1 MVDEPLPRTRRAL
14 RRRAFLVLAPLAAGG
29 LALAATSRP
38 AVAATTRAP
47 ECLADLLER

>member
-1 MVDEPLPRTRRAL
+1 MIDEPLPRTRRAL

-29 LALAATSRP
+29 LALAATPRP
-38 AVAATTRAP
+38 AVAAARAP